1 MRGLIAGA
9 WRFRHFIVSS
19 IRGEFA
25 SRFARSRLGGLWM
38 ILNPLAQAAMF
49 AFVLAT
55 VLAARLP
62 GIDSRYGFAMFL
74 MAGLLAW
81 SLFVE
86 TVNRCLTV
94 FIDNGGLLKKM
105 SFPRICLPLVVAGS
119 ALVGN
124 LMLLLATVAVFA
136 LLGELPGPHAL
147 WLLLL
152 IPLTLAL
159 SLGLGLTLGVLNVFL
174 RDIGQVMPIV
184 LQFAFWFT
192 PIVYAPS
199 LIPEGIRPLLAL
211 NPMYPVVTAY
221 QDVLVYGR
229 APQIGPLVGVA
240 VVAVLLL
247 AAALFLFRRAG
258 SEMVDAL

>member
-1 MRGLIAGA
+1 MFGSISGA
-9 WRFRHFIVSS
+9 WRFRHFIASS
-19 IRGEFA
+19 VRAEFA
-25 SRFARSRLGGLWM
+25 NRFARSRLGGLWM

-55 VLAARLP
+55 VLSARLP
-62 GIDSRYGFAMFL
+62 GLDSRYGFAMFL

-86 TVNRCLTV
+86 TINRCLTV
-94 FIDNGGLLKKM
+94 FIDNASLLKKM

-119 ALVGN
+119 ALIGN
-124 LMLLLATVAVFA
+124 LLLLLAIILVFA
-136 LLGELPGPHAL
+136 LLGEFPGPHAL
-147 WLLLL
+147 WLVLL

-159 SLGLGLTLGVLNVFL
+159 GLGLGLTLGVLNVFL

-199 LIPEGIRPLLAL
+199 LIPPGIRPLLMA
-211 NPMYPVVTAY
+211 NPMFPVVTAY
-221 QDVLVYGR
+221 QDALVYGR
-229 APQIGPLVGVA
+229 APQFVPIAAVA
-240 VVAVLLL
+240 IAALALL
-247 AAALFLFRRAG
+247 ALAMFLFRRAG
-258 SEMVDAL
+258 AEMVDAL